1 MNGPG
6 TSATAGLTDPA
17 TKSTLEPTS
26 ESTPASP
33 GVSLTATSHDGRT
46 FGAHVP
52 LGAVQLGDLVVL
64 EPATAS
70 PLLGQVFEAQVDGGI
85 RGRILGDV
93 TSGRPGRGP
102 LVIFA
107 EAPMRTL
114 TPDELERFQAATGAD
129 LTVGQWRV
137 GAVDAP
143 LRLRSRGFNRHTF
156 LCGQSGSGKTYALGV
171 ILEQLIL
178 ETALP
183 LIVLDPN
190 GDYVHLG
197 DPREEAPA
205 GPAAAI
211 RAADTEVLHGGG
223 SGADALH
230 VRFVDLPRPAQAAV
244 LQLDP
249 LRDRGEYSHWLHLEL
264 NPRTQHIQE
273 VIAELLRGTP
283 EGRALGQRIE
293 NLGVGTWDI
302 WPGTLQGSLPTR
314 ESRVT
319 VLDLMGFQNEQEV
332 LVAALDVV
340 ERLWRDRDGRQPTL
354 IVIDEAHNICPAVP
368 TSPLQH
374 ALTERL
380 IQIAAEGR
388 KYGIWLLLST
398 QRPSK
403 VHPQIVSQCD
413 NLVLMRMNSPSDISE
428 LGRLF
433 GFVPPAMLDAS
444 PYFAQGELL
453 LAGAFVPVPTQGRV
467 GERITVEG
475 GSDVNVP
482 LP

>member
-6 TSATAGLTDPA
+6 TSVTAAVTNPA
-17 TKSTLEPTS
+17 DQSVP
-26 ESTPASP
+26 ESPGESP
-33 GVSLTATSHDGRT
+33 GVSLSATSHDGRT

-52 LGAVQLGDLVVL
+52 LGAVQLGDLVIL
-64 EPATAS
+64 EPATTD
-70 PLLGQVFEAQVDGGI
+70 PLLGQVFDADGGGAI
-85 RGRILGDV
+85 RGRVLGDV
-93 TSGRPGRGP
+93 ASGRPGRGP
-102 LVIFA
+102 LVTFA
-107 EAPMRTL
+107 DAPMRTL
-114 TPDELERFQAATGAD
+114 TRDELERFQAATGAD
-129 LTVGQWRV
+129 LTVGHWRV

-143 LRLRSRGFNRHTF
+143 LRLRSRGFNRHSF

-171 ILEQLIL
+171 ILEQLVL

-197 DPREEAPA
+197 DPREDAPA
-205 GPAAAI
+205 GPTAAI
-211 RAADTEVLHGGG
+211 RAADIEVLHGGG
-223 SGADALH
+223 RGADALH

-249 LRDRGEYSHWLHLEL
+249 LRDRGEYSHWIHLEL
-264 NPRTQHIQE
+264 DPRTQHIQD
-273 VIAELLRGTP
+273 VIAQLLRGSP
-283 EGRALGQRIE
+283 EARALGQRIE

-302 WPGTLQGSLPTR
+302 WPGSLQGDVPAR
-314 ESRVT
+314 RSRVT
-319 VLDLMGFQNEQEV
+319 VLDLMGFHNEQEV

-340 ERLWRDRDGRQPTL
+340 ERLWRDRDRRQPTL
-354 IVIDEAHNICPAVP
+354 VVIDEAHNICPAAP

-413 NLVLMRMNSPSDISE
+413 NLVLMRMNSPSDLSE

-453 LAGAFVPVPTQGRV
+453 VAGAFVPVPIQGRV
-467 GERITVEG
+467 GQRITVEG
-475 GSDVNVP
+475 GSDVGVP